1 LIEGVIGRLEV
12 IGVDNSIEPAGE
24 SPAIDQCLDLLEKAF
39 PLESSVRL
47 SIRAILSSLAAI
59 AGNLTCCLTKGTVN
73 KR

>member
-1 LIEGVIGRLEV
+1 LIEGVIDRLEV

-24 SPAIDQCLDLLEKAF
+24 SPAIDQCVDL